1 MATTLE
7 RREGAMYLS
16 VVFVYA
22 LILVLVSP
30 VMWVAWWLLADLGEW
45 ATRSDTGPHSPAR
58 SESRRWA
65 L

>member
-1 MATTLE
+1 
-7 RREGAMYLS
+7 MYLS

-30 VMWVAWWLLADLGEW
+30 VMWVAWWLLADLGER
-45 ATRSDTGPHSPAR
+45 ATRSDTGPHSPTR